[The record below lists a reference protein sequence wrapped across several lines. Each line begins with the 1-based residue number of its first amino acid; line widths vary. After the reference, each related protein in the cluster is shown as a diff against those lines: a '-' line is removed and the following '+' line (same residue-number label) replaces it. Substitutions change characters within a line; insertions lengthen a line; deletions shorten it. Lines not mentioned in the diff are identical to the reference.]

1 MLRASLV
8 RNRAMVPGQTKEYPM
23 SNLEGYENNAIA
35 AIGGDSFIVFSTN
48 GDAEDAFGAISS
60 LVNVKRA
67 SGAYVMRDSGEQ
79 VTEACFIVDAR
90 DYNKGIIQDVIH
102 GKRSMP
108 YAAPQE
114 SILILGPRATR
125 DAFRPAILQ
134 FMDGR
139 PSEFLG
145 YFVNVSEEVARAS
158 GQWTEDDQGFW
169 IATHDPERAIE
180 DSNPTE

>member
-1 MLRASLV
+1 MV
-8 RNRAMVPGQTKEYPM
+8 RPDQTKVYPM
-23 SNLEGYENNAIA
+23 SNSEGFENNAVA
-35 AIGGDSFIVFSTN
+35 AIGDDSYIIFSTN
-48 GDAEDAFGAISS
+48 GDAEDAFGAISG

-67 SGAYVMRDSGEQ
+67 SGAYVMRDSGKQ
-79 VTEACFIVDAR
+79 ATETCFIVNAR
-90 DYNKGIIQDVIH
+90 DYNNGIVQDVIH

-108 YAAPQE
+108 YAKPQE

-145 YFVNVSEEVARAS
+145 YFVNVSEAVARAS
-158 GQWTEDDQGFW
+158 GQWTEDENGFW

-180 DSNPTE
+180 ESNPAE